1 MLKRDSAVSDS
12 CDPTKQHTAEAKTEP
27 LSLLLE

>member
-1 MLKRDSAVSDS
+1 MLKRDSTVSDGY
-12 CDPTKQHTAEAKTEP
+12 DPTKQHITEAKTEP